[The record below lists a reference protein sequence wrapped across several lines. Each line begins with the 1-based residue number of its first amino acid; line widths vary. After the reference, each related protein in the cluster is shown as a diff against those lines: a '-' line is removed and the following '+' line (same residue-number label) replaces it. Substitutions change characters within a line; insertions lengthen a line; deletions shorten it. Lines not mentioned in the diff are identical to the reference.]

1 MPIDRTNQTQ
11 TSMWLPSELLD
22 TLSLISGN
30 LGVSRQKLI
39 QMVLT
44 EFVTGFEKAQDPE
57 TLFGK
62 LSEQMSQDYVARMRS
77 LVEGDD
83 Q

>member
-11 TSMWLPSELLD
+11 TSMWLPSELLE
-22 TLSLISGN
+22 TLSIIAGN
-30 LGVSRQKLI
+30 LGVSRQKLM

-44 EFVTGFEKAQDPE
+44 EFVSGFEKAQDPE

-62 LSEQMSQDYVARMRS
+62 LSEQMSQDYISKMRS
-77 LVEGDD
+77 LVEGQDE
-83 Q
+83 